1 MRVTPATSANRANV
15 RRKRPATG
23 DADAERGTSFATY
36 LPEPVQ
42 PALEREQDAFF
53 ARYRPNSVFLAHL
66 IATRDGD
73 PQTRFRR
80 QAEPLHG
87 VNTYRATAA
96 LPRQRAA
103 GHLLRTER

>member
-1 MRVTPATSANRANV
+1 MNPVTSANRANV
-15 RRKRPATG
+15 RRKRPSTG
-23 DADAERGTSFATY
+23 EQDAEPRNSFASH
-36 LPEPVQ
+36 LPEPLQ
-42 PALEREQDAFF
+42 PALERDHDAFTG
-53 ARYRPNSVFLAHL
+53 RYHPNSIFLAHL

-73 PQTRFRR
+73 PQTRTRR

-103 GHLLRTER
+103 GHVLRTER